1 MPQGTTATPRIRHP
15 ATRNSQT
22 WLFPT
27 HGQPTS
33 RRLHTGASDP
43 AGHVT
48 LRYGVGAGRKDGGF
62 RHMDT
67 AHAMGARPDNAN
79 VATRVLV
86 VEDDGFT
93 RMLLR
98 GQLEQLGYEVVADTG
113 AAAEALD
120 AAISLRPDVAL
131 LDLDLGRG
139 PTGIDVAY
147 GLRRQLPTIGL
158 VMLTSYA
165 DTRLIGEQRG
175 LPPGGLALVK
185 RTLEDATILDAA
197 LRMAVDPS
205 TRPKLASLLPVS
217 QATLLS
223 DGQAEILRLV
233 AHGFSNAEIA
243 RRRHLSESAV
253 VKAVGRLVDQLGLTT
268 QSGDNQRVLLTQA
281 YFALTGT
288 TSGRRD

>member
-1 MPQGTTATPRIRHP
+1 
-15 ATRNSQT
+15 
-22 WLFPT
+22 
-27 HGQPTS
+27 
-33 RRLHTGASDP
+33 
-43 AGHVT
+43 
-48 LRYGVGAGRKDGGF
+48 
-62 RHMDT
+62 MDT
-67 AHAMGARPDNAN
+67 AHAMAARPDNAN
-79 VATRVLV
+79 VSTRVLV

-185 RTLEDATILDAA
+185 RTLEDAAILDAA

-205 TRPKLASLLPVS
+205 TRHELASLLPVS

>member
-1 MPQGTTATPRIRHP
+1 
-15 ATRNSQT
+15 
-22 WLFPT
+22 
-27 HGQPTS
+27 
-33 RRLHTGASDP
+33 
-43 AGHVT
+43 
-48 LRYGVGAGRKDGGF
+48 
-62 RHMDT
+62 MDT
-67 AHAMGARPDNAN
+67 AHAMAARPDNAN

-185 RTLEDATILDAA
+185 RTLEDAAILDAA

-205 TRPKLASLLPVS
+205 TRLELASLMPVS

-288 TSGRRD
+288 ASGRRD